1 MVCENC
7 SAQARLLGALASE
20 IEQLRLGR
28 WELFG
33 LLGLPCARLIETFGV
48 SPSHRFDPLSLA
60 AREAGV
66 CRHDPLYPAGLAHL
80 SCPPSACFVGGG
92 ASSRL
97 AELLSR
103 PVVAIVGSRRCTY
116 YARDSA
122 FALARDLSAA
132 GVTVLSGLSAGVEA
146 SAQHGAL
153 AGGGSPIVVMAGG
166 ASVALPVQ
174 HDRLY
179 ERVVSEGLA
188 LSELPPRFAA
198 PQPWCYLARNR
209 LLAALAQIVVV
220 VEARE
225 TSGTLFVAEVALRLG
240 REVAVLPG
248 RACDE
253 SAAGSNALLRDGA
266 SVVLEAS
273 DVLGLLGGVSAPVA
287 A

>member
-1 MVCENC
+1 VVCENC
-7 SAQARLLGALASE
+7 AARARLLEGLASE
-20 IEQLRLGR
+20 IERLRLGR

-33 LLGLPCARLIETFGV
+33 LLGLPRARLIEALGV
-48 SPSHRFDPLSLA
+48 SSPRHFDPLPLA

-66 CRHDPLYPAGLAHL
+66 CRHDPLYPAGFSHL
-80 SCPPSACFVGGG
+80 PCLPSACFVGGG

-97 AELLSR
+97 TELLSR

-122 FALARDLSAA
+122 SALARDLSAA
-132 GVTVLSGLSAGVEA
+132 GVTVVSGLSAGVEA

-153 AGGGSPIVVMAGG
+153 AGGGSPIAIMAGG
-166 ASVALPVQ
+166 AGVALPVQ
-174 HDRLY
+174 QDRLY
-179 ERVVSEGLA
+179 GRVLSEGLV

-209 LLAALAQIVVV
+209 LLAALAEVVVV
-220 VEARE
+220 VEAHK

-240 REVAVLPG
+240 RDIAVLPG
-248 RACDE
+248 RAYDA

-266 SVVLEAS
+266 SIVLDAS
-273 DVLGLLGGVSAPVA
+273 DVLSLLGGVAAPVA